1 MNFFDIIILA
11 VLVIFAFK
19 GLARGFV
26 NEASSLAGLILGG
39 WLAYRYYPPL
49 SVPIRNLLHAPAH
62 VSAFLAFMLLLILT
76 GVIAHILG
84 NIITTAVRIVMLGS
98 VNRLGGLLIGATEG
112 ALLLSMLF
120 CIATSSFMPAQ
131 LKQKIRTTESAN
143 MFAQAGDKMLSAL
156 RGKPGAQ
163 P

>member
-1 MNFFDIIILA
+1 MNLFDIIIIT
-11 VLVIFAFK
+11 VLIIFALK
-19 GLARGFV
+19 GLARGLV
-26 NEASSLAGLILGG
+26 NEAASLAGLILGG
-39 WLAYRYYPPL
+39 WIAYRYYPPI
-49 SVPIRNLLHAPAH
+49 SVPISKLLHLPAH

-84 NIITTAVRIVMLGS
+84 NIITTAVRVVMLGS
-98 VNRLGGLLIGATEG
+98 VNRLGGLLIGAAEG

-120 CIATSSFMPAQ
+120 CIATAGFMPTQ
-131 LKQKIRTTESAN
+131 LKQKIRSTESAN
-143 MFAQAGDKMLSAL
+143 MFAQIGDRMLSAL